1 VEGIPLPSKT
11 TGQVRKPS
19 LSLFLK
25 KKKAI
30 KGIPKMINKKNI
42 S

>member
-1 VEGIPLPSKT
+1 MKKDEK
-11 TGQVRKPS
+11 VRKPS
-19 LSLFLK
+19 LSLFL